1 MTTLEQVRQRAE
13 ADAKTYGYYL
23 TPQPELLQA
32 FLEGLKVNEDRYG
45 YPLCPC
51 RLASGKFE
59 FDRDIIC
66 PCDYRDPDV
75 AQYGACYCRLYVNKA
90 VYESKNLPE
99 VPERRPI
106 EKQNR
111 AYAPQA
117 VAAGAPAA
125 EGTQEKPPTPHEPK
139 PTAQPAAAP
148 AAKAEVKKKL
158 WYCKQCGYVVF
169 REDPPYICP
178 ICKAKREMFAEI
190 ETFVE
195 FSG

>member
-1 MTTLEQVRQRAE
+1 MTSIDQVRQRAE

-23 TPQPELLQA
+23 TPDQDLLQA
-32 FLEGLKVNEDRYG
+32 FYEGLKTNEDRYG

-51 RLASGKFE
+51 RLASGKYE

-90 VYESKNLPE
+90 VFESKNLPE

-111 AYAPQA
+111 AYEPVAPA
-117 VAAGAPAA
+117 VPVPSGQGTPQKQPTPQETKPSQAAGAVK
-125 EGTQEKPPTPHEPK
+125 GG
-139 PTAQPAAAP
+139 
-148 AAKAEVKKKL
+148 VKKKF
-158 WYCKQCGYVVF
+158 WYCRQCGYLVY
-169 REDPPYICP
+169 REDPPYVCP
-178 ICKAKREMFAEI
+178 ICKAKKEFFEEI
-190 ETFVE
+190 DPAVLF
-195 FSG
+195 GG

>member
-1 MTTLEQVRQRAE
+1 MTTIEQVRQRAE

-23 TPQPELLQA
+23 TPDPELLNA

-45 YPLCPC
+45 YPSCPC

-59 FDRDIIC
+59 YDRDIIC

-75 AQYGACYCRLYVNKA
+75 AEYGACYCRLYVNKA

-111 AYAPQA
+111 AYAPEG
-117 VAAGAPAA
+117 AAKEAPAQ
-125 EGTQEKPPTPHEPK
+125 GTQEKPPALAIQQTEKETP
-139 PTAQPAAAP
+139 Q
-148 AAKAEVKKKL
+148 VKKKL

-190 ETFVE
+190 KSEVE
-195 FSG
+195 FSD